1 MNLRR
6 CILPLLIAGV
16 PITVVAHSAGSDRSS
31 ADSISTKSSVNSI
44 PATPSADGIPVEWTL
59 IGTDDSTGLHTAGKA
74 SEESRSV
81 SRQRATTMGR
91 VAQPD
96 SVATLHEVNV
106 TAVKQM
112 EVLRNA
118 PEAATLITSTELERV
133 NAVSIKGISDI
144 VPNFFMPDYGSR
156 ITSSI
161 YVRGIGARMD
171 QPSVGLNV
179 DNVPYL
185 NKDAYDFDVADIVSV
200 EMLRGPQSTLYGRNT
215 MAGVINVT
223 TLSPF
228 RYQGWRLSG
237 EYSARN
243 KGKGSI
249 GWYHL
254 FSPTVG
260 FSLTGAYTGA
270 AGEFTNEYNGKKLD
284 WEHNANLRSKLH
296 WRINSDWTL
305 QNTLST
311 GWLHQGGYPYENVES
326 GKISFNDTCFYKRF
340 TFTDGVTL
348 RRRGEKFNITS
359 ITSVQHINDNMTLD
373 QDFLPAEYFTL
384 TQKKQ
389 EWDFTEDVV
398 VRNAKMQRYNW
409 LGGVFMFY
417 KHMNMQAPVTFKD
430 VGIRE
435 LIENHRNNANSKR
448 PIEWDT
454 RSFPLESYFTNPTVG
469 VALYHESDYRLGQW
483 TFNAGLRLD
492 FENSTLHYNSVCHTG
507 YTIYRLEEDNKKEF
521 HRHVDID
528 IDEQGTLSRHF
539 LTLLPKVAVTYNL
552 EDEKGNIYAKI
563 SKGYKAGGFNTQMF
577 SEVLQQRLM
586 NIMGI
591 GTQYNI
597 NKIVGYKPEQSWN
610 YEIGSH
616 LNIFSNKLSLDLAA
630 FYIDCRDQQMTTFPA
645 GTTTGRI
652 MTNAGRTR
660 SFGGEVSLSAELPG
674 NISLTCNYGYTNARF
689 IKFFDGITDYSGKY
703 LPYAPKNTL
712 FLQGVWKCPL
722 NQGKSGMI
730 SLDVNMRGTGSI
742 YWNEA
747 NDLKQPFYALLG
759 GGITYA
765 YSNLTL
771 QLWGTNLTSTRYYT
785 FYFLSMGNEFLQR
798 GRGADVG
805 LTVRYNF

>member
-1 MNLRR
+1 MLNLRR
-6 CILPLLIAGV
+6 YILSLLVGGFPMALFADSLGIEASYGDDGG
-16 PITVVAHSAGSDRSS
+16 VVA
-31 ADSISTKSSVNSI
+31 
-44 PATPSADGIPVEWTL
+44 E
-59 IGTDDSTGLHTAGKA
+59 A
-74 SEESRSV
+74 SEGAYAFGGDAEGYV
-81 SRQRATTMGR
+81 
-91 VAQPD
+91 VPD

-118 PEAATLITSTELERV
+118 PEAATLITASELERV

-215 MAGVINVT
+215 MAGVINIT

-260 FSLTGAYTGA
+260 FSVTGSYTGA

-284 WEHNANLRSKLH
+284 WEHNANLRSKLQ
-296 WRINSDWTL
+296 WRINGDWTL

-311 GWLHQGGYPYENVES
+311 GWLHQGGYPYESVES

-340 TFTDGVTL
+340 TFTDGITL

-398 VRNAKMQRYNW
+398 VRNAREQKYNW
-409 LGGVFMFY
+409 LGGLFMFY

-448 PIEWDT
+448 PIEWDS

-469 VALYHESDYRLGQW
+469 VALYHESDYRLGPW

-492 FENSTLHYNSVCHTG
+492 FENATLHYNSVCHTG
-507 YTIYRLEEDNKKEF
+507 YTIYRLEENEKLF
-521 HRHVDID
+521 HRKVDID
-528 IDEQGTLSRHF
+528 IDEKGTLSRHF

-552 EDEKGNIYAKI
+552 EEEKGNVYAKI

-586 NIMGI
+586 SIMGI

-616 LNIFSNKLSLDLAA
+616 LNLLGNKLGLDLAV

-730 SLDVNMRGTGSI
+730 SLDVNMRGTGLI

-747 NDLKQPFYALLG
+747 NDLRQPFYALLG

-771 QLWGTNLTSTRYYT
+771 QLWGANLTSTRYYT